1 MSYGT
6 SLADLYRQV
15 GVYARSHPQRRKAV
29 DLPVIQT
36 TKFEFIINLQT
47 ARLLDFDF
55 TMPPTLA
62 RTRRRGDRIRGYLV
76 LSLFGGKEGI
86 IAHIRVAASSTRLK
100 T

>member
-47 ARLLDFDF
+47 ARLLDF
-55 TMPPTLA
+55 TTSPCRRHLLA
-62 RTRRRGDRIRGYLV
+62 RAGEVI
-76 LSLFGGKEGI
+76 E
-86 IAHIRVAASSTRLK
+86 
-100 T
+100 